1 MTESAMS
8 HPGRVPN
15 ETQGEASVMDRQPAT
30 APQAPASAPSASNL
44 ALQAPKPPPK
54 PRNLPPVKPPLPG
67 EAPPLLLDV
76 HAAARALGVPKKT
89 VGNWNRSGRL
99 PMPIR
104 MGSRSLLWRADELAA
119 WVRNGCPSRLRWE
132 TMKGARR

>member
-1 MTESAMS
+1 V
-8 HPGRVPN
+8 R
-15 ETQGEASVMDRQPAT
+15 DRLPAT
-30 APQAPASAPSASNL
+30 APHPQPPTTAPQASPAAIQNPTAAPNPS
-44 ALQAPKPPPK
+44 
-54 PRNLPPVKPPLPG
+54 PRARISPPVKPPLPG

-76 HAAARALGVPKKT
+76 HATARALGVPKKT

>member
-1 MTESAMS
+1 MIHGVSNRSEKDAI
-8 HPGRVPN
+8 
-15 ETQGEASVMDRQPAT
+15 ASSQPAT
-30 APQAPASAPSASNL
+30 APQALNPL
-44 ALQAPKPPPK
+44 
-54 PRNLPPVKPPLPG
+54 PRARVSPPVKPPLPG

-104 MGSRSLLWRADELAA
+104 MGSRSLFWRADELAA
-119 WVRNGCPSRLRWE
+119 WVRQGCPNRLRWE
-132 TMKGARR
+132 TMKGGRR